1 MYRHAVK
8 LGLQTKY
15 NEENGIIK
23 KKIVRMMLG
32 LGLLHPLPA
41 KQGFMVIMK
50 KINIV
55 N

>member
-15 NEENGIIK
+15 NEENGII

-50 KINIV
+50 KLIL
-55 N
+55 

>member
-1 MYRHAVK
+1 MYYHAVK

-23 KKIVRMMLG
+23 KNCANDVGAWITASATSETRFYG
-32 LGLLHPLPA
+32 NYE
-41 KQGFMVIMK
+41 